1 MNWNRVLTVF
11 IVIFIGINVVLYAYQ
26 GHYEKERYYLS
37 QERMD
42 QLTAFINQHE
52 AKLYTFIPKHY
63 PKNALKIEAPKVNK
77 EEIYGRV
84 LGKQVIRRLNEEG
97 EHITNE
103 VASLDFYS
111 GEKKGMIYYSG
122 GKASYIPDN
131 LTHENVEKQVLQFAK
146 DLYGEDITMEI
157 TNWKEDTDVN
167 GNQGYRVELN
177 ENYHENIIF
186 QNYIKCLVTQDG
198 IIEALAIRYRPIEY
212 IGQKRNI
219 YPFDEVIY
227 SLFYYLEDQ
236 RNGVTSATE
245 EEWTIRDVDI
255 GYYLIDAD
263 ERNLVYQLDPYYRII
278 FGNGDVYYINAFTN
292 GIYKP

>member
-1 MNWNRVLTVF
+1 MNWNRVLNVF
-11 IVIFIGINVVLYAYQ
+11 ILIFIGINIALYGYQ
-26 GHYEKERYYLS
+26 NHYEKERYYLS

-42 QLTAFINQHE
+42 QLTSFINQHE

-63 PKNALKIEAPKVNK
+63 PKSSLKIEAPKLNK
-77 EEIYGRV
+77 EEVFERV
-84 LGKQVIRRLNEEG
+84 LGSRVTRRLNEEG

-103 VASLDFYS
+103 IASLDFYS
-111 GEKKGMIYYSG
+111 GERKGMIYYSG
-122 GKASYIPDN
+122 GGASYIPEN
-131 LTHENVEKQVLQFAK
+131 LTHESVEKQVAQFAK
-146 DLYGEDITMEI
+146 DLYGDEVNMQI
-157 TNWKEDTDVN
+157 TNWKEDVDVN
-167 GNQGYRVELN
+167 GNPGYRVELN
-177 ENYHENIIF
+177 ENYHENIVF

-212 IGQKRNI
+212 LGQKRSI

-236 RNGVTSATE
+236 GSSIGTGTE

-278 FGNGDVYYINAFTN
+278 FGDGDIYYINAFTN